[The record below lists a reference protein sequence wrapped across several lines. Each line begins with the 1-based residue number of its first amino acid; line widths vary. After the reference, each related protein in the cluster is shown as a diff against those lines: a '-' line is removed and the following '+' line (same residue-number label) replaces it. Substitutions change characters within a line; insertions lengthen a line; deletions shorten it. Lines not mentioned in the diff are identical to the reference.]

1 LSLFAVVLI
10 HKCID
15 VVLFSVLLLYICV
28 SAAAA
33 DAVKEEV
40 GTTIQLLPSRLPSV
54 AGQRD
59 PGGGCW
65 ATSQPTAA
73 LGREEGKGG
82 KHGLNTAARHDAAL
96 FCTALCVRSGRLHR
110 RTPCVPA

>member
-40 GTTIQLLPSRLPSV
+40 GTTIQLLPSV